1 MHLINNA
8 SMHTRFKHLNFIFTK
23 FKNTDDQQN
32 NMIFFTAYIGSL
44 KKLFSLT
51 LHILTCFVLGT
62 ETVYSRR
69 KRNAL
74 TA

>member
-1 MHLINNA
+1 
-8 SMHTRFKHLNFIFTK
+8 MHTRFKHLNFIFYQ
-23 FKNTDDQQN
+23 FKNTDDHQQN
-32 NMIFFTAYIGSL
+32 NMIFFTAYIGTL

-51 LHILTCFVLGT
+51 LHILTCFVLGI

-69 KRNAL
+69 TRNAL

>member
-1 MHLINNA
+1 MFQALELH
-8 SMHTRFKHLNFIFTK
+8 FYQ

-32 NMIFFTAYIGSL
+32 NMIFFTAYIGTL

>member
-1 MHLINNA
+1 MFQALELH
-8 SMHTRFKHLNFIFTK
+8 FYQ

-32 NMIFFTAYIGSL
+32 NMIFFTAYIGTL

-62 ETVYSRR
+62 ETVYSLR